1 MATFHVLKLR
11 NGQQESVKILHKNES
26 LAKYVS
32 EIFSPVA
39 DYKTIDVCTELGF
52 GAGRLRQRWEAER
65 WPAAGPSWG
74 RDATG

>member
-39 DYKTIDVCTELGF
+39 DYKTVDISTQLNF
-52 GAGRLRQRWEAER
+52 GGGRLRQRFAKRHKDGDLVEVCVFC
-65 WPAAGPSWG
+65 
-74 RDATG
+74 

>member
-32 EIFSPVA
+32 EVFSPVS
-39 DYKTIDVCTELGF
+39 DYKTVDISTQLNF
-52 GAGRLRQRWEAER
+52 GGGRLRQRFAMKHKDGDLVEICVFC
-65 WPAAGPSWG
+65 
-74 RDATG
+74 